1 MMYQFKSVKSR
12 IAGLAG
18 VCLLGAVA
26 VLTGWSVISSRNSGS
41 FVRGTTENLLADK
54 ANEFLAQVAATQ
66 ANGIYIEIRNAMD
79 AARDEATTFAVI
91 AGSSTG
97 TAAGDRRGQIN
108 AILKSTLEREPRLN
122 GTYNAWEPN
131 AVDGHDTDF
140 IGKQQTDADA
150 TGRFVP
156 YWTRGTDGRIAV
168 QPLVEYDSRD
178 LHPNGVMK
186 GGWYIG
192 PKETGHESVLAPLPY
207 IVQGKNVWLAT
218 LSVPI
223 VINGKFQGVG
233 GADFNLDFVQNL
245 ATQVSGAIFGGK
257 DAVTILSQAG
267 LVIASSAHPE
277 MIGKTYEP
285 ASPNWQSDLAMLKQ
299 GKAAVMTD
307 KDHDVLRAF
316 SPIALGRSL
325 ENWSVLVE
333 VPRPVALAEAAK
345 LGSDLSERSN
355 SSAIWLVAVGL
366 LVAAAGAAAMWFV
379 AGGVAR
385 PIQAC
390 ANFAQGIARGDLGQ
404 TLSVT
409 QHDEIGAL
417 AEALGTMQSELS
429 AAKEHEAQTQARA
442 MEERRESARRI
453 ADELQS
459 TVKQLSANVDGIS
472 KRMDAAARSMREVA
486 EGAGQQAAAVSEASE
501 HASSNVNAVA
511 TAAEELSVSV
521 QEIGSQVTK
530 STQIA
535 GEAVRAAQDAD
546 KQVVSTTDTA
556 QKIGGVVQLIRDI
569 AGQTNLL
576 ALNATIEAAR
586 AGDAGKGFAV
596 VASEVKS
603 LANQTAKATEEIAAQ
618 VAAMQGATSEAVSAI
633 QSIGGTIG
641 AINEIATT
649 IASAVE
655 EQGAATQEIARN
667 VQQAAQGTQDV
678 THNISGVK
686 EAATSTGAAATQVL
700 GAAGDL
706 AKRSEQLAGE
716 VSTFLDGVKAA

>member
-1 MMYQFKSVKSR
+1 MYQFKSVKSR

-18 VCLLGAVA
+18 VCLLGAV
-26 VLTGWSVISSRNSGS
+26 VMLTMWSVISSRNSGE
-41 FVRGTTENLLADK
+41 FVRGTTEHLLGDK
-54 ANEFLAQVAATQ
+54 AQEFLAQVAGTQ
-66 ANGIYIEIRNAMD
+66 ANEIYIEIRNAMD
-79 AARDEATTFAVI
+79 AARDEATTFAVL
-91 AGSSTG
+91 AGSSAG
-97 TAAGDRRGQIN
+97 TPAADRRGQIN
-108 AILKSTLEREPRLN
+108 AILKSTLERESRLN

-131 AVDGHDTDF
+131 AVDGHDADF
-140 IGKQQTDADA
+140 AGKPQTDADG

-156 YWTRGTDGRIAV
+156 YWTRGADGRIAV

-245 ATQVSGAIFGGK
+245 ATQVSGAMFGGK

-277 MIGKTYEP
+277 LIGKTYES
-285 ASPNWQSDLAMLKQ
+285 ASTNWQSDLAMIKQ

-316 SPIALGRSL
+316 SPIALGRSQ

-355 SSAIWLVAVGL
+355 SSAIWLMAFGL
-366 LVAAAGAAAMWFV
+366 LVAVSGAVAMWFV

-390 ANFAQGIARGDLGQ
+390 AKFAQGIACGDLTQ
-404 TLSVT
+404 TLSIT

-417 AEALGTMQSELS
+417 AEALGTMQGELVG
-429 AAKEHEAQTQARA
+429 AKEREAQTQARA
-442 MEERRESARRI
+442 MEERREAARQI
-453 ADELQS
+453 ADDLES
-459 TVKQLSANVDGIS
+459 SVKQLSANVDNMS
-472 KRMDAAARSMREVA
+472 RRMNTAARSMTEVT
-486 EGAGQQAAAVSEASE
+486 EGAGRQAAAVSDASQ

-511 TAAEELSVSV
+511 SAAEELSVSV
-521 QEIGSQVTK
+521 QEISSQVTK

-535 GEAVRAAQDAD
+535 GDAVRAAQEAD
-546 KQVVSTTDTA
+546 KQVLSTTETA

-596 VASEVKS
+596 VASEVKN
-603 LANQTAKATEEIAAQ
+603 LAGQTAKATEEIGAQ
-618 VAAMQGATSEAVSAI
+618 VNEMQTVTQETAVAI
-633 QSIGGTIG
+633 RKIGTII
-641 AINEIATT
+641 AQMNEIATV

-655 EQGAATQEIARN
+655 EQGATTKEIARN
-667 VQQAAQGTQDV
+667 VQEAAFGTQTVTSKISDV
-678 THNISGVK
+678 SGAVSGVGK
-686 EAATSTGAAATQVL
+686 S
-700 GAAGDL
+700 
-706 AKRSEQLAGE
+706 AGE
-716 VSTFLDGVKAA
+716 VLTVAGELTRDAGELDNVIDGVVARLRAV

>member
-1 MMYQFKSVKSR
+1 MYQFKSVKSR

-18 VCLLGAVA
+18 VCLLGAVV
-26 VLTGWSVISSRNSGS
+26 VLTGWSVVSSRNSGA
-41 FVRGTTENLLADK
+41 FVRETMESLLGAK
-54 ANEFLAQVAATQ
+54 ANEFLSQVAATQ
-66 ANGIYIEIRNAMD
+66 ANGIYNEIRNAMD
-79 AARDEATTFAVI
+79 AARDEATTFPVLV
-91 AGSSTG
+91 GSSTG
-97 TAAGDRRGQIN
+97 TPTENRRNQIN
-108 AILKSTLEREPRLN
+108 TILKSTLEREPGLN

-131 AVDGHDTDF
+131 AVDGRDADF
-140 IGKQQTDADA
+140 AGKQLTDADF

-156 YWTRGTDGRIAV
+156 YWTRGADGHIAV

-223 VINGKFQGVG
+223 FVNGKFQGVG

-245 ATQVSGAIFGGK
+245 ATQVSGAMFGGK
-257 DAVTILSQAG
+257 NAVTILSQAG

-285 ASPNWQSDLAMLKQ
+285 ASPNWQSDLAMIKQ
-299 GKAAVMTD
+299 GKAAVMND

-316 SPIALGRSL
+316 SPITLGRSR

-333 VPRPVALAEAAK
+333 VPRLVALAEAAK

-385 PIQAC
+385 PIAAC
-390 ANFAQGIARGDLGQ
+390 ATFAQGIARGDLTQ
-404 TLSVT
+404 KLSIT
-409 QHDEIGAL
+409 QHDEIGTL

-429 AAKEHEAQTQARA
+429 AAKEHETQVQAR
-442 MEERRESARRI
+442 MTEERRESARKI
-453 ADELQS
+453 ADELES
-459 TVKQLSANVDGIS
+459 TVKQLSANVDGMS
-472 KRMDAAARSMREVA
+472 RRMDTAARSMTEVA
-486 EGAGQQAAAVSEASE
+486 EGAGQQAAAVSEASQ

-511 TAAEELSVSV
+511 AAAEELSLSV
-521 QEIGSQVTK
+521 QEIGSQVTR

-535 GEAVRAAQDAD
+535 GDAVRAAQEAD
-546 KQVVSTTDTA
+546 KQVESTTESA

-596 VASEVKS
+596 VASEVKN
-603 LANQTAKATEEIAAQ
+603 LAGQTAKATEDIATQ
-618 VAAMQGATSEAVSAI
+618 VDDMQAVTQATA
-633 QSIGGTIG
+633 G
-641 AINEIATT
+641 AIRKIGEIIVQMNEIATT

-655 EQGAATQEIARN
+655 QQGATTKEIARN
-667 VQQAAQGTQDV
+667 VQEAALGTQTV
-678 THNISGVK
+678 TSNISEVSSAVSGVGK
-686 EAATSTGAAATQVL
+686 SAEEVL
-700 GAAGDL
+700 TV
-706 AKRSEQLAGE
+706 AGE
-716 VSTFLDGVKAA
+716 LTRDAGKLDNVIDGVVGRLRAA